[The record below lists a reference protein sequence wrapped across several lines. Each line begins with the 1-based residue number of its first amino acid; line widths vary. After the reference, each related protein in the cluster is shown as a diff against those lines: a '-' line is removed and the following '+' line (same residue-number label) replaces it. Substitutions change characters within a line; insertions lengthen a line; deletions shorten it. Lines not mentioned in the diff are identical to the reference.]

1 MKTYTTHTQN
11 VPTYHFI
18 AKTKQTRETLQKK
31 IKKYITQTK
40 LAAVIEVEEMQSYR
54 NSLEDLLIDM
64 FKIPGYTKSFSTN
77 PLTLL
82 KVALIL
88 SATHLIK

>member
-31 IKKYITQTK
+31 KNYITQTK
-40 LAAVIEVEEMQSYR
+40 LAAVIEVEKMQS
-54 NSLEDLLIDM
+54 
-64 FKIPGYTKSFSTN
+64 
-77 PLTLL
+77 
-82 KVALIL
+82 
-88 SATHLIK
+88 